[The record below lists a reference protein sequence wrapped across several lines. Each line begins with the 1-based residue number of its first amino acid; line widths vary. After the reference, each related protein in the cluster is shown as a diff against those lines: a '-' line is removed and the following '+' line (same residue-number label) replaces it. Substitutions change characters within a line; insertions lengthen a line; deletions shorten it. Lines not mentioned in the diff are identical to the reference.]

1 LPDNSDTTKSDAIV
15 DSSSVD
21 EKSDGEVLNRV
32 QDDGGG
38 GSAASSE
45 GGSGAFPSEGG
56 STSSSG
62 GSKSSSLGLMY
73 GLSAGHG
80 IKHFGQG
87 ALLVMIPSIRATL
100 GLSDVAIG
108 GISSAQ
114 SISSGIANI
123 PAGILTDMF
132 RKKIAWILLASMLMV
147 GTGYVVIGVS
157 PVYWILLIGV
167 AIVGFGTSMWH
178 APAFGTLAARYPERR
193 GFAMAAHLT
202 GAQVGNTTSP
212 LIIGFLLAGSIGSWV
227 VFSGIDWRWLSVIV
241 AVPMFMTGF
250 VVIAKFKTAGA
261 ESSGSVTLNE
271 YFGSAKRLITNPG
284 ILGMSLL
291 GAMRGAVH
299 NSFQVFLV
307 LYMREEL
314 DYSDTFVGVHVALI
328 TMAGII
334 STPIM
339 GNLSDRIGR
348 RPVISFAMT
357 AMTILIFLFL
367 QFDSGL
373 AMTLLIAVLG
383 LFFFSV
389 MPIINAAAMD
399 MIDKGSEGSGTA
411 LMFAGGSVIGSLTP
425 IAAGFINQSSGF
437 HGVIIFSGA
446 IAATGALLSLVL
458 PMKRLG
464 QS

>member
-1 LPDNSDTTKSDAIV
+1 
-15 DSSSVD
+15 
-21 EKSDGEVLNRV
+21 
-32 QDDGGG
+32 
-38 GSAASSE
+38 
-45 GGSGAFPSEGG
+45 
-56 STSSSG
+56 
-62 GSKSSSLGLMY
+62 MY

-87 ALLVMIPSIRATL
+87 ALLIMIPSIRATL
-100 GLSDVAIG
+100 GLSDIAIG

-132 RKKIAWILLASMLMV
+132 RKKVAWILFASMIMV
-147 GTGYVVIGVS
+147 GSGYLLISIS
-157 PVYWILLIGV
+157 PVYWVLLVGV
-167 AIVGFGTSMWH
+167 VIVGFGTSMWH
-178 APAFGTLAARYPERR
+178 APAFGTLAARYPRRR

-212 LIIGFLLAGSIGSWV
+212 LIVGFLLAGTIGSWV
-227 VFSGIDWRWLSVIV
+227 VFGGIEWRWLAAFIS
-241 AVPMFMTGF
+241 VPMILTAL
-250 VVIAKFKTAGA
+250 VVVSRFKTAGA
-261 ESSGSVTLNE
+261 ESTGSITLGA
-271 YFGSAKRLITNPG
+271 YFASAKRLLSNRG
-284 ILGMSLL
+284 VLGMALL

-307 LYMREEL
+307 IYMREEL
-314 DYSDTFVGVHVALI
+314 GYSNTYVGLHIALI

-339 GNLSDRIGR
+339 GNLSDRVGR

-357 AMTILIFLFL
+357 AMTVLLFLFL
-367 QFDSGL
+367 QFDSGIP
-373 AMTLLIAVLG
+373 MMILIAVLG

-411 LMFAGGSVIGSLTP
+411 LMFAGGSIVGSLTP
-425 IAAGFINQSSGF
+425 IIAGIINQSNGF
-437 HGVIIFSGA
+437 QGVVIFAGA
-446 IAATGALLSLVL
+446 MATIGAVLSLIL
-458 PMKRLG
+458 PMAKRE
-464 QS
+464 SASP

>member
-1 LPDNSDTTKSDAIV
+1 LPETSDTTSPTPND
-15 DSSSVD
+15 DSTD
-21 EKSDGEVLNRV
+21 ETLNQA
-32 QDDGGG
+32 QDDAGGVSDDVG
-38 GSAASSE
+38 QVPEDVESSDKP
-45 GGSGAFPSEGG
+45 ANN
-56 STSSSG
+56 T
-62 GSKSSSLGLMY
+62 SLGLMY

-108 GISSAQ
+108 GISSTQ
-114 SISSGIANI
+114 SIASGIANI

-132 RKKIAWILLASMLMV
+132 RKKIAWILLVSMLMV
-147 GTGYVVIGVS
+147 GTGYVLIGVS
-157 PVYWILLIGV
+157 PVYWVLLAGV

-202 GAQVGNTTSP
+202 GAQIGNTTSP

-227 VFSGIDWRWLSVIV
+227 VFSGIDWRWLAVIV
-241 AVPMFMTGF
+241 AIPMFMTGL

-261 ESSGSVTLNE
+261 ESSGSVSFSE
-271 YFGSAKRLITNPG
+271 YFGSAKRLFTNPG
-284 ILGMSLL
+284 VLGMALL
-291 GAMRGAVH
+291 GALRGAIH

-314 DYSDTFVGVHVALI
+314 EYSDTYVGVHIALI

-348 RPVISFAMT
+348 RPVISIAMSS
-357 AMTILIFLFL
+357 MTVLIFLFL

-373 AMTLLIAVLG
+373 PMTALIAVLG

-411 LMFAGGSVIGSLTP
+411 LMFSGGAVIGSFTP
-425 IAAGFINQSSGF
+425 IAAGFINQSTGF
-437 HGVIIFSGA
+437 DGVIIFSGA
-446 IAATGALLSLVL
+446 IAAVGALLSLVL
-458 PMKRLG
+458 PMKR
-464 QS
+464 SS

>member
-1 LPDNSDTTKSDAIV
+1 
-15 DSSSVD
+15 
-21 EKSDGEVLNRV
+21 
-32 QDDGGG
+32 
-38 GSAASSE
+38 
-45 GGSGAFPSEGG
+45 
-56 STSSSG
+56 
-62 GSKSSSLGLMY
+62 MY

-87 ALLVMIPSIRATL
+87 ALLIMIPSIRATL

-132 RKKIAWILLASMLMV
+132 RKKVAWILFASMIMV
-147 GTGYVVIGVS
+147 GSGYLLISIS
-157 PVYWILLIGV
+157 PVYWVLLVGV
-167 AIVGFGTSMWH
+167 VIVGFGTSMWH
-178 APAFGTLAARYPERR
+178 APAFGTLAARYPRRR

-202 GAQVGNTTSP
+202 GAQIGNTTSP
-212 LIIGFLLAGSIGSWV
+212 LIVGFLLAGTIGSWV
-227 VFSGIDWRWLSVIV
+227 AFGGIEWRWLAAFIS
-241 AVPMFMTGF
+241 VPMILTAL
-250 VVIAKFKTAGA
+250 VVVSRFKTAGA
-261 ESSGSVTLNE
+261 ESTGSITLGA
-271 YFGSAKRLITNPG
+271 YFASAKRLLSNRG
-284 ILGMSLL
+284 VLGMALL

-307 LYMREEL
+307 IYMREEL
-314 DYSDTFVGVHVALI
+314 GYSNTYVGLHIALI

-339 GNLSDRIGR
+339 GNLSDRVGR

-357 AMTILIFLFL
+357 AMTVLLFLFL
-367 QFDSGL
+367 QFDSGIS
-373 AMTLLIAVLG
+373 MMILIAVLG

-411 LMFAGGSVIGSLTP
+411 LMFAGGSIVGSLTP
-425 IAAGFINQSSGF
+425 IVAGIINQSNGF
-437 HGVIIFSGA
+437 QGVVIFAGA
-446 IAATGALLSLVL
+446 MATIGAVLSLIL
-458 PMKRLG
+458 PMAKRE
-464 QS
+464 SASP

>member
-1 LPDNSDTTKSDAIV
+1 
-15 DSSSVD
+15 
-21 EKSDGEVLNRV
+21 
-32 QDDGGG
+32 
-38 GSAASSE
+38 
-45 GGSGAFPSEGG
+45 
-56 STSSSG
+56 
-62 GSKSSSLGLMY
+62 MY

-87 ALLVMIPSIRATL
+87 ALLIMIPSIRATL

-132 RKKIAWILLASMLMV
+132 RKKVAWILFASMIMV
-147 GTGYVVIGVS
+147 GSGYLLISIS
-157 PVYWILLIGV
+157 PVYWVLLVGV
-167 AIVGFGTSMWH
+167 VIVGFGTSMWH
-178 APAFGTLAARYPERR
+178 APAFGTLAARYPRRR

-212 LIIGFLLAGSIGSWV
+212 LIVGFLLAGTIGSWV
-227 VFSGIDWRWLSVIV
+227 VFGGIEWRWLAAFIS
-241 AVPMFMTGF
+241 VPMILTAL
-250 VVIAKFKTAGA
+250 VVVSRFKTAGA
-261 ESSGSVTLNE
+261 ESTGSITLGA
-271 YFGSAKRLITNPG
+271 YFASAKRLLSNRG
-284 ILGMSLL
+284 VLGMALL

-307 LYMREEL
+307 IYMREEL
-314 DYSDTFVGVHVALI
+314 GYSNTYVGLHIALI

-339 GNLSDRIGR
+339 GNLSDRVGR

-357 AMTILIFLFL
+357 AMTVLLFLFL
-367 QFDSGL
+367 QFDSGIS
-373 AMTLLIAVLG
+373 MMILIAVLG

-411 LMFAGGSVIGSLTP
+411 LMFAGGSIVGSLTP
-425 IAAGFINQSSGF
+425 IVAGIINQSNGF
-437 HGVIIFSGA
+437 QGVVIFAGA
-446 IAATGALLSLVL
+446 MATIGAVLSLIL
-458 PMKRLG
+458 PMAKRE
-464 QS
+464 SASP

>member
-1 LPDNSDTTKSDAIV
+1 M
-15 DSSSVD
+15 
-21 EKSDGEVLNRV
+21 
-32 QDDGGG
+32 
-38 GSAASSE
+38 
-45 GGSGAFPSEGG
+45 F
-56 STSSSG
+56 
-62 GSKSSSLGLMY
+62 

-87 ALLVMIPSIRATL
+87 ALLIMIPSIRATL

-132 RKKIAWILLASMLMV
+132 RKKVAWILFASMIMV
-147 GTGYVVIGVS
+147 GSGYLLISIS
-157 PVYWILLIGV
+157 PVYWVLLVGV
-167 AIVGFGTSMWH
+167 VIVGFGTSMWH
-178 APAFGTLAARYPERR
+178 APAFGTLAARYPRRR

-212 LIIGFLLAGSIGSWV
+212 LIVGFLLAGTIGSWV
-227 VFSGIDWRWLSVIV
+227 VFGGIEWRWLAAFIS
-241 AVPMFMTGF
+241 VPMILTAL
-250 VVIAKFKTAGA
+250 VVVSRFKTAGA
-261 ESSGSVTLNE
+261 ESTGSITLGA
-271 YFGSAKRLITNPG
+271 YFASAKRLLSNRG
-284 ILGMSLL
+284 VLGMALL

-307 LYMREEL
+307 IYMREEL
-314 DYSDTFVGVHVALI
+314 GYSNTYVGLHIALI

-339 GNLSDRIGR
+339 GNLSDRVGR

-357 AMTILIFLFL
+357 AMTVLLFLFL
-367 QFDSGL
+367 QFDSGIP
-373 AMTLLIAVLG
+373 MMILIAVLG

-411 LMFAGGSVIGSLTP
+411 LMFAGGSIVGSLTP
-425 IAAGFINQSSGF
+425 IIAGIINQSNGF
-437 HGVIIFSGA
+437 QGVVIFAGA
-446 IAATGALLSLVL
+446 MATIGAVLSLIL
-458 PMKRLG
+458 PMAKRE
-464 QS
+464 SASP

>member
-1 LPDNSDTTKSDAIV
+1 LPNTDITSTTPKDDSDD
-15 DSSSVD
+15 
-21 EKSDGEVLNRV
+21 EVLNQV
-32 QDDGGG
+32 QDDEEPDHG
-38 GSAASSE
+38 
-45 GGSGAFPSEGG
+45 
-56 STSSSG
+56 SSG
-62 GSKSSSLGLMY
+62 KPDSVAKNTSLGLMY

-108 GISSAQ
+108 GISSTQ
-114 SISSGIANI
+114 SIASGIANI

-147 GTGYVVIGVS
+147 GTGYIIIGVA
-157 PVYWILLIGV
+157 PVYWVLLIGV

-227 VFSGIDWRWLSVIV
+227 VFSGVDWRWLAVII
-241 AVPMFMTGF
+241 AIPMFMTGLA
-250 VVIAKFKTAGA
+250 VIAKFKTAGA
-261 ESSGSVTLNE
+261 ESTGSVSLRE
-271 YFGSAKRLITNPG
+271 YFGSAKKLFTNPG
-284 ILGMSLL
+284 VLGMALL
-291 GAMRGAVH
+291 GALRGAIH

-314 DYSDTFVGVHVALI
+314 GYSDTFVGVHVALI

-348 RPVISFAMT
+348 RPVISFAMSS
-357 AMTILIFLFL
+357 MTILIFLFL

-373 AMTLLIAVLG
+373 PMTALIAVLG

-411 LMFAGGSVIGSLTP
+411 LMFSGGAIIGSFTP
-425 IAAGFINQSSGF
+425 IAAGFINQSQGF

-446 IAATGALLSLVL
+446 IAGLGALLSLIL
-458 PMKRLG
+458 PMTRK
-464 QS
+464 S

>member
-1 LPDNSDTTKSDAIV
+1 LPDSTDTNTSP
-15 DSSSVD
+15 DSANTPGSRPESTD
-21 EKSDGEVLNRV
+21 EV
-32 QDDGGG
+32 G
-38 GSAASSE
+38 GSEELKAEST
-45 GGSGAFPSEGG
+45 PSFA
-56 STSSSG
+56 
-62 GSKSSSLGLMY
+62 LLY

-87 ALLVMIPSIRATL
+87 ALLIMIPSIRATL
-100 GLSDVAIG
+100 GLSDIAIG

-132 RKKIAWILLASMLMV
+132 RKKVAWILFASMIMV
-147 GTGYVVIGVS
+147 GLGYLLISVS
-157 PVYWILLIGV
+157 PVYWVLLMGV
-167 AIVGFGTSMWH
+167 VIVGFGTSMWH
-178 APAFGTLAARYPERR
+178 APAFGTLAARYPKRR

-202 GAQVGNTTSP
+202 GAQIGNTTSP
-212 LIIGFLLAGSIGSWV
+212 LIIGFLLAGTIGSWV
-227 VFSGIDWRWLSVIV
+227 VFGGIEWRWLAAFIS
-241 AVPMFMTGF
+241 VPMILTAL
-250 VVIAKFKTAGA
+250 VVVSRFKSAGA
-261 ESSGSVTLNE
+261 ESTGSVTLGA
-271 YFGSAKRLITNPG
+271 YFASARRLLGNRG
-284 ILGMSLL
+284 VLGMTLL

-307 LYMREEL
+307 IYMREEL
-314 DYSDTFVGVHVALI
+314 GYSNTFVGVHIALI

-348 RPVISFAMT
+348 RPVISFAMIS
-357 AMTILIFLFL
+357 MTVLLFLFL
-367 QFDSGL
+367 QFDSGIS
-373 AMTLLIAVLG
+373 MMILIAVLG

-411 LMFAGGSVIGSLTP
+411 LMFTGGSVVGSLTP

-437 HGVIIFSGA
+437 QGVVIFAGTLATIGA
-446 IAATGALLSLVL
+446 VLSLFL
-458 PMKRLG
+458 PMTRR
-464 QS
+464 SAPST

>member
-1 LPDNSDTTKSDAIV
+1 M
-15 DSSSVD
+15 
-21 EKSDGEVLNRV
+21 
-32 QDDGGG
+32 
-38 GSAASSE
+38 
-45 GGSGAFPSEGG
+45 F
-56 STSSSG
+56 
-62 GSKSSSLGLMY
+62 

-87 ALLVMIPSIRATL
+87 ALLIMIPSIRATL

-132 RKKIAWILLASMLMV
+132 RKKVAWILFASMIMV
-147 GTGYVVIGVS
+147 GSGYLLISIS
-157 PVYWILLIGV
+157 PVYWVLLVGV
-167 AIVGFGTSMWH
+167 VIVGFGTSMWH
-178 APAFGTLAARYPERR
+178 APAFGTLAARYPRRR

-212 LIIGFLLAGSIGSWV
+212 LIVGFLLAGTIGSWV
-227 VFSGIDWRWLSVIV
+227 AFGGIEWRWLAAFIS
-241 AVPMFMTGF
+241 VPMILTAL
-250 VVIAKFKTAGA
+250 VVVSRFKTAGA
-261 ESSGSVTLNE
+261 ESTGSVTLGA
-271 YFGSAKRLITNPG
+271 YFASAKRLLSNRG
-284 ILGMSLL
+284 VLGMALL

-307 LYMREEL
+307 IYMREEL
-314 DYSDTFVGVHVALI
+314 GYSNTYVGVHIALI

-334 STPIM
+334 STPVM
-339 GNLSDRIGR
+339 GNLSDRVGR

-357 AMTILIFLFL
+357 AMTVLLFLFL
-367 QFDSGL
+367 QFDSGIP
-373 AMTLLIAVLG
+373 MMILIAVLG

-411 LMFAGGSVIGSLTP
+411 LMFAGGSIVGSLTP
-425 IAAGFINQSSGF
+425 IVAGIINQSNGF
-437 HGVIIFSGA
+437 QGVVIFAGA
-446 IAATGALLSLVL
+446 MATIGAVLSLIL
-458 PMKRLG
+458 PMAKRE
-464 QS
+464 SASP

>member
-1 LPDNSDTTKSDAIV
+1 
-15 DSSSVD
+15 
-21 EKSDGEVLNRV
+21 
-32 QDDGGG
+32 
-38 GSAASSE
+38 
-45 GGSGAFPSEGG
+45 
-56 STSSSG
+56 
-62 GSKSSSLGLMY
+62 MY

-87 ALLVMIPSIRATL
+87 ALLIMIPSIRATL
-100 GLSDVAIG
+100 GLSDIAIG

-132 RKKIAWILLASMLMV
+132 RKKIAWILFASMIMV
-147 GTGYVVIGVS
+147 GLGYLLISVS
-157 PVYWILLIGV
+157 PVYWVLLMGV
-167 AIVGFGTSMWH
+167 VIVGFGTSMWH
-178 APAFGTLAARYPERR
+178 APAFGTLAARYPKRR

-202 GAQVGNTTSP
+202 GAQIGNTTSP
-212 LIIGFLLAGSIGSWV
+212 LIIGFLLAGTIGSWV
-227 VFSGIDWRWLSVIV
+227 VFGGIEWRWLAAFIS
-241 AVPMFMTGF
+241 VPMILTAL
-250 VVIAKFKTAGA
+250 VVVSRFKSAGA
-261 ESSGSVTLNE
+261 ESTGSVTLGA
-271 YFGSAKRLITNPG
+271 YFASARRLLGNRG
-284 ILGMSLL
+284 VLGMTLL

-307 LYMREEL
+307 IYMREEL
-314 DYSDTFVGVHVALI
+314 GYSNTFVGVHIALI

-348 RPVISFAMT
+348 RPVISFAMIS
-357 AMTILIFLFL
+357 MTVLLFLFL
-367 QFDSGL
+367 QFDSGIS
-373 AMTLLIAVLG
+373 MMILIAVLG

-411 LMFAGGSVIGSLTP
+411 LMFTGGSVVGSLTP

-437 HGVIIFSGA
+437 QGVVIFAGTLATIGA
-446 IAATGALLSLVL
+446 VLSLFL
-458 PMKRLG
+458 PMTRR
-464 QS
+464 SAPST

>member
-1 LPDNSDTTKSDAIV
+1 
-15 DSSSVD
+15 
-21 EKSDGEVLNRV
+21 
-32 QDDGGG
+32 
-38 GSAASSE
+38 
-45 GGSGAFPSEGG
+45 
-56 STSSSG
+56 
-62 GSKSSSLGLMY
+62 MY

-87 ALLVMIPSIRATL
+87 ALLIMIPSIRATL

-132 RKKIAWILLASMLMV
+132 RKKVAWILFASMIMV
-147 GTGYVVIGVS
+147 GSGYLLISIS
-157 PVYWILLIGV
+157 PVYWVLLVGV
-167 AIVGFGTSMWH
+167 VIVGFGTSMWH
-178 APAFGTLAARYPERR
+178 APAFGTLAARYPRRR

-212 LIIGFLLAGSIGSWV
+212 LIVGFLLAGTIGSWV
-227 VFSGIDWRWLSVIV
+227 VFGGIEWRWLAAFIS
-241 AVPMFMTGF
+241 VPMILTAL
-250 VVIAKFKTAGA
+250 VVVSRFKTAGA
-261 ESSGSVTLNE
+261 ESTGSVTLGA
-271 YFGSAKRLITNPG
+271 YFASAKRLLSNRAV
-284 ILGMSLL
+284 LGMALL

-307 LYMREEL
+307 IYMREEL
-314 DYSDTFVGVHVALI
+314 GYSNTYVGLHIALI

-339 GNLSDRIGR
+339 GNLSDRVGR

-357 AMTILIFLFL
+357 AMTVLLFLFL
-367 QFDSGL
+367 QFDSGIS
-373 AMTLLIAVLG
+373 MMILIAVLG

-411 LMFAGGSVIGSLTP
+411 LMFAGGSIVGSLTP
-425 IAAGFINQSSGF
+425 IVAGIINQSNGF
-437 HGVIIFSGA
+437 QGVVIFAGA
-446 IAATGALLSLVL
+446 MATIGAVLSLIL
-458 PMKRLG
+458 PMAKRE
-464 QS
+464 SASP

>member
-1 LPDNSDTTKSDAIV
+1 
-15 DSSSVD
+15 
-21 EKSDGEVLNRV
+21 
-32 QDDGGG
+32 
-38 GSAASSE
+38 
-45 GGSGAFPSEGG
+45 
-56 STSSSG
+56 
-62 GSKSSSLGLMY
+62 MY

-87 ALLVMIPSIRATL
+87 ALLIMIPSIRATL

-132 RKKIAWILLASMLMV
+132 RKKVAWILFASMIMV
-147 GTGYVVIGVS
+147 GSGYLLISIS
-157 PVYWILLIGV
+157 PVYWVLLVGV
-167 AIVGFGTSMWH
+167 VIVGFGTSMWH
-178 APAFGTLAARYPERR
+178 APAFGTLAARYPRRR

-212 LIIGFLLAGSIGSWV
+212 LIVGFLLAGTIGSWV
-227 VFSGIDWRWLSVIV
+227 AFGGIEWRWLAAFIS
-241 AVPMFMTGF
+241 VPMILTAL
-250 VVIAKFKTAGA
+250 VVVSRFKTAGA
-261 ESSGSVTLNE
+261 ESTGSVTLGA
-271 YFGSAKRLITNPG
+271 YFASAKRLLSNRG
-284 ILGMSLL
+284 VLGMALL

-307 LYMREEL
+307 IYMREEL
-314 DYSDTFVGVHVALI
+314 GYSNTYVGVHIALI

-339 GNLSDRIGR
+339 GNLSDRVGR

-357 AMTILIFLFL
+357 AMTVLLFLFL
-367 QFDSGL
+367 QFDSGIP
-373 AMTLLIAVLG
+373 MMILIAVLG

-411 LMFAGGSVIGSLTP
+411 LMFAGGSIVGSLTP
-425 IAAGFINQSSGF
+425 IVAGIINQSNGF
-437 HGVIIFSGA
+437 QGVVIFAGA
-446 IAATGALLSLVL
+446 MATIGAVLSLIL
-458 PMKRLG
+458 PMAKRE
-464 QS
+464 SASP

>member
-1 LPDNSDTTKSDAIV
+1 
-15 DSSSVD
+15 
-21 EKSDGEVLNRV
+21 
-32 QDDGGG
+32 
-38 GSAASSE
+38 
-45 GGSGAFPSEGG
+45 
-56 STSSSG
+56 
-62 GSKSSSLGLMY
+62 MY

-87 ALLVMIPSIRATL
+87 ALLIMIPSIRATL
-100 GLSDVAIG
+100 GLSDIAIG

-132 RKKIAWILLASMLMV
+132 RKKVAWILFASMIMV
-147 GTGYVVIGVS
+147 GLGYLLISVS
-157 PVYWILLIGV
+157 PVYWVLLMGV
-167 AIVGFGTSMWH
+167 VIVGFGTSMWH
-178 APAFGTLAARYPERR
+178 APAFGTLAARYPKRR

-202 GAQVGNTTSP
+202 GAQIGNTTSP
-212 LIIGFLLAGSIGSWV
+212 LIIGFLLAGTIGSWV
-227 VFSGIDWRWLSVIV
+227 VFGGIEWRWLAAFIS
-241 AVPMFMTGF
+241 VPMILTAL
-250 VVIAKFKTAGA
+250 VVVSRFKSAGA
-261 ESSGSVTLNE
+261 ESTGSVTLGA
-271 YFGSAKRLITNPG
+271 YFASARRLLGNRG
-284 ILGMSLL
+284 VLGMTLL

-307 LYMREEL
+307 IYMREEL
-314 DYSDTFVGVHVALI
+314 GYSNTFVGVHIALI

-348 RPVISFAMT
+348 RPVISFAMIS
-357 AMTILIFLFL
+357 MTVLLFLFL
-367 QFDSGL
+367 QFDSGIS
-373 AMTLLIAVLG
+373 MMILIAVLG

-411 LMFAGGSVIGSLTP
+411 LMFTGGSVVGSLTP

-437 HGVIIFSGA
+437 QGVVIFVGTLATIGA
-446 IAATGALLSLVL
+446 VLSLFL
-458 PMKRLG
+458 PMTRR
-464 QS
+464 SAPST

>member
-1 LPDNSDTTKSDAIV
+1 MTNIKPSNESLSTTSGDAGT
-15 DSSSVD
+15 
-21 EKSDGEVLNRV
+21 ELEN
-32 QDDGGG
+32 
-38 GSAASSE
+38 SSE
-45 GGSGAFPSEGG
+45 THAG
-56 STSSSG
+56 
-62 GSKSSSLGLMY
+62 LGLMY

-100 GLSDVAIG
+100 GLGDVAIG
-108 GISSAQ
+108 GMSSAQ

-147 GTGYVVIGVS
+147 GVGYIIIGSS
-157 PVYWILLIGV
+157 PVYWALLIGV
-167 AIVGFGTSMWH
+167 TIVGFGTSLWH

-202 GAQVGNTTSP
+202 GAQIGNTTSP

-227 VFSGIDWRWLSVIV
+227 VFSGIDWRWLCAIISIPTFLTGLAVI
-241 AVPMFMTGF
+241 TR
-250 VVIAKFKTAGA
+250 FKTAGA
-261 ESSGSVTLNE
+261 ESKGDISLGE
-271 YFGSAKRLITNPG
+271 YFSSAKKMFTNTG
-284 ILGMSLL
+284 VLGMALL

-307 LYMREEL
+307 IYMREEL
-314 DYSDTFVGVHVALI
+314 DYSDTLVGVHVALI
-328 TMAGII
+328 TMAGIV

-339 GNLSDRIGR
+339 GNMSDRIGR

-357 AMTILIFLFL
+357 TMTLLIFLFL
-367 QFDSGL
+367 YFDSGL
-373 AMTLLIAVLG
+373 PMTILIAVLG

-411 LMFAGGSVIGSLTP
+411 LMFTGGSIVGSLTP
-425 IAAGFINQSSGF
+425 IAAGFINQETGF
-437 HGVIIFSGA
+437 HGVIIFAGI
-446 IAATGALLSLVL
+446 IAAMGAALSLLL
-458 PMKRLG
+458 PMKVRV
-464 QS
+464 

>member
-1 LPDNSDTTKSDAIV
+1 
-15 DSSSVD
+15 
-21 EKSDGEVLNRV
+21 
-32 QDDGGG
+32 
-38 GSAASSE
+38 
-45 GGSGAFPSEGG
+45 
-56 STSSSG
+56 
-62 GSKSSSLGLMY
+62 MY

-87 ALLVMIPSIRATL
+87 ALLIMIPSIRATL

-132 RKKIAWILLASMLMV
+132 RKQVAWILFASMIMV
-147 GTGYVVIGVS
+147 GAGYVLIGIS
-157 PVYWILLIGV
+157 PVYWVLLVGV
-167 AIVGFGTSMWH
+167 VIVGFGTSMWH
-178 APAFGTLAARYPERR
+178 APAFGTLAARYPKRR

-202 GAQVGNTTSP
+202 GAQVGNTVSP
-212 LIIGFLLAGSIGSWV
+212 LIIGFLLAGTIGSWV
-227 VFSGIDWRWLSVIV
+227 VFDGIGWRWLAALV
-241 AVPMFMTGF
+241 AVPMVLTALA
-250 VVIAKFKTAGA
+250 VISWFKSAGA
-261 ESSGSVTLNE
+261 ESTGSVTLVE
-271 YFGSAKRLITNPG
+271 YFVSARRLVSNRG
-284 ILGMSLL
+284 VLGMALL

-307 LYMREEL
+307 IYMREEL
-314 DYSDTFVGVHVALI
+314 DYSNTFVGVHIALI
-328 TMAGII
+328 TMAGIV

-339 GNLSDRIGR
+339 GNVSDRIGR

-357 AMTILIFLFL
+357 SMTVLLFLFL

-373 AMTLLIAVLG
+373 AMTILIAVLG
-383 LFFFSV
+383 LYFFSV

-425 IAAGFINQSSGF
+425 IAAGFINESNGF
-437 HGVIIFSGA
+437 HGVVIFAGIMATIGA
-446 IAATGALLSLVL
+446 VLSLVL
-458 PMKRLG
+458 PMTRR
-464 QS
+464 

>member
-1 LPDNSDTTKSDAIV
+1 
-15 DSSSVD
+15 
-21 EKSDGEVLNRV
+21 
-32 QDDGGG
+32 
-38 GSAASSE
+38 
-45 GGSGAFPSEGG
+45 
-56 STSSSG
+56 
-62 GSKSSSLGLMY
+62 MY

-87 ALLVMIPSIRATL
+87 ALLIMIPSIRATL

-132 RKKIAWILLASMLMV
+132 RKKVAWILFASMIMV
-147 GTGYVVIGVS
+147 GSGYLLISIS
-157 PVYWILLIGV
+157 PVYWVLLVGV
-167 AIVGFGTSMWH
+167 VIVGFGTSMWH
-178 APAFGTLAARYPERR
+178 APAFGTLAARYPRRR

-212 LIIGFLLAGSIGSWV
+212 LIVGFLLAGTIGSWV
-227 VFSGIDWRWLSVIV
+227 VFGGIEWRWLAAFIS
-241 AVPMFMTGF
+241 VPMILTAL
-250 VVIAKFKTAGA
+250 VVVSRFKTAGA
-261 ESSGSVTLNE
+261 ESTGSVTLGA
-271 YFGSAKRLITNPG
+271 YFASAKRLLSNRG
-284 ILGMSLL
+284 VLGMALL

-307 LYMREEL
+307 IYMREEL
-314 DYSDTFVGVHVALI
+314 GYSNTYVGVHIALI

-339 GNLSDRIGR
+339 GNLSDRVGR

-357 AMTILIFLFL
+357 AMTVLLFLFL
-367 QFDSGL
+367 QFDSGIP
-373 AMTLLIAVLG
+373 MMILIAVLG

-411 LMFAGGSVIGSLTP
+411 LMFAGGSIVGSLTP
-425 IAAGFINQSSGF
+425 IVAGIINQSNGF
-437 HGVIIFSGA
+437 QGVVIFAGA
-446 IAATGALLSLVL
+446 MATIGAVLSLIL
-458 PMKRLG
+458 PMAKRE
-464 QS
+464 SASP

>member
-1 LPDNSDTTKSDAIV
+1 
-15 DSSSVD
+15 
-21 EKSDGEVLNRV
+21 
-32 QDDGGG
+32 
-38 GSAASSE
+38 
-45 GGSGAFPSEGG
+45 
-56 STSSSG
+56 
-62 GSKSSSLGLMY
+62 MY

-100 GLSDVAIG
+100 GLGDVAIG
-108 GISSAQ
+108 GMSSAQ

-147 GTGYVVIGVS
+147 GVGYIIIGSS
-157 PVYWILLIGV
+157 PVYWALLIGV
-167 AIVGFGTSMWH
+167 TIVGFGTSLWH

-202 GAQVGNTTSP
+202 GAQIGNTTSP

-227 VFSGIDWRWLSVIV
+227 VFSGIDWRWLCAIISIPTFLTGLAVI
-241 AVPMFMTGF
+241 TR
-250 VVIAKFKTAGA
+250 FKTAGA
-261 ESSGSVTLNE
+261 ESKGDISLGE
-271 YFGSAKRLITNPG
+271 YFSSAKKMFTNTG
-284 ILGMSLL
+284 VLGMALL

-307 LYMREEL
+307 IYMREEL
-314 DYSDTFVGVHVALI
+314 DYSDTLVGVHVALI
-328 TMAGII
+328 TMAGIV

-339 GNLSDRIGR
+339 GNMSDRIGR

-357 AMTILIFLFL
+357 TMTLLIFLFL
-367 QFDSGL
+367 YFDSGL
-373 AMTLLIAVLG
+373 PMTILIAVLG

-411 LMFAGGSVIGSLTP
+411 LMFTGGSIVGSLTP
-425 IAAGFINQSSGF
+425 IAAGFINQETGF
-437 HGVIIFSGA
+437 HGVIIFAGI
-446 IAATGALLSLVL
+446 IAAMGAALSLLL
-458 PMKRLG
+458 PMKVRV
-464 QS
+464 

>member
-1 LPDNSDTTKSDAIV
+1 LPDSTDTNTSP
-15 DSSSVD
+15 DSANTPGSRPESTD
-21 EKSDGEVLNRV
+21 EV
-32 QDDGGG
+32 G
-38 GSAASSE
+38 GSEELKAEST
-45 GGSGAFPSEGG
+45 PSFV
-56 STSSSG
+56 
-62 GSKSSSLGLMY
+62 LLY

-87 ALLVMIPSIRATL
+87 ALLIMIPSIRATL
-100 GLSDVAIG
+100 GLSDIAIG

-132 RKKIAWILLASMLMV
+132 RKKVAWILFASMIMV
-147 GTGYVVIGVS
+147 GLGYLLISVS
-157 PVYWILLIGV
+157 PVYWVLLMGV
-167 AIVGFGTSMWH
+167 VIVGFGTSMWH
-178 APAFGTLAARYPERR
+178 APAFGTLAARYPKRR

-202 GAQVGNTTSP
+202 GAQIGNTTSP
-212 LIIGFLLAGSIGSWV
+212 LIIGFLLAGTIGSWV
-227 VFSGIDWRWLSVIV
+227 VFGGIEWRWLAAFIS
-241 AVPMFMTGF
+241 VPMILTAL
-250 VVIAKFKTAGA
+250 VVVSRFKSAGA
-261 ESSGSVTLNE
+261 ESTGSVTLGA
-271 YFGSAKRLITNPG
+271 YFASARRLLGNRG
-284 ILGMSLL
+284 VLGMTLL

-307 LYMREEL
+307 IYMREEL
-314 DYSDTFVGVHVALI
+314 GYSNTFVGVHIALI

-348 RPVISFAMT
+348 RPVISFAMIS
-357 AMTILIFLFL
+357 MTVLLFLFL
-367 QFDSGL
+367 QFDSGIS
-373 AMTLLIAVLG
+373 MMILIAVLG

-411 LMFAGGSVIGSLTP
+411 LMFTGGSVVGSLTP

-437 HGVIIFSGA
+437 QGVVIFAGTLATIGA
-446 IAATGALLSLVL
+446 VLSLFL
-458 PMKRLG
+458 PMTRR
-464 QS
+464 SAPST

>member
-1 LPDNSDTTKSDAIV
+1 MPNTTE
-15 DSSSVD
+15 SSSTQPNNSTEEPSTKV
-21 EKSDGEVLNRV
+21 EIPTTSNAESDLKN
-32 QDDGGG
+32 D
-38 GSAASSE
+38 SATQPAEPNVSE
-45 GGSGAFPSEGG
+45 SE
-56 STSSSG
+56 T
-62 GSKSSSLGLMY
+62 KSLGLMY

-100 GLSDVAIG
+100 GLGDVAIG
-108 GISSAQ
+108 GMSSAQ
-114 SISSGIANI
+114 SISSGVANI

-147 GTGYVVIGVS
+147 GTGYIIIGAS
-157 PVYWILLIGV
+157 PVYWTLLVGV
-167 AIVGFGTSMWH
+167 VIVGFGTSMWH

-202 GAQVGNTTSP
+202 GAQIGNTTSP
-212 LIIGFLLAGSIGSWV
+212 LVIGFLLAGSIGSWV
-227 VFSGIDWRWLSVIV
+227 VFSGIDWRWLAVIISI
-241 AVPMFMTGF
+241 PMFLTGF
-250 VVIAKFKTAGA
+250 AVIAKFKTAGA
-261 ESSGSVTLNE
+261 ESSGNVSLRE
-271 YFGSAKRLITNPG
+271 YFGSAKKLLTNPG
-284 ILGMSLL
+284 VLGMALL

-307 LYMREEL
+307 IYMREEL

-339 GNLSDRIGR
+339 GNMSDRIGR

-357 AMTILIFLFL
+357 SMTVLIFLFL
-367 QFDSGL
+367 QFDSGVP
-373 AMTLLIAVLG
+373 MTVLIAILG

-411 LMFAGGSVIGSLTP
+411 LMFSGGAVIGSLTP
-425 IAAGFINQSSGF
+425 IAAGFINQENGF
-437 HGVIIFSGA
+437 HGVIIFAGI
-446 IAATGALLSLVL
+446 IAAVGAAMSLVL
-458 PMKRLG
+458 PMKPKA
-464 QS
+464 

>member
-1 LPDNSDTTKSDAIV
+1 MN
-15 DSSSVD
+15 
-21 EKSDGEVLNRV
+21 
-32 QDDGGG
+32 
-38 GSAASSE
+38 
-45 GGSGAFPSEGG
+45 
-56 STSSSG
+56 
-62 GSKSSSLGLMY
+62 

-87 ALLVMIPSIRATL
+87 ALLIMIPSIRATL

-132 RKKIAWILLASMLMV
+132 RKKVAWILFASMIMV
-147 GTGYVVIGVS
+147 GSGYLLISIS
-157 PVYWILLIGV
+157 PVYWVLLVGV
-167 AIVGFGTSMWH
+167 VIVGFGTSMWH
-178 APAFGTLAARYPERR
+178 APAFGTLAARYPRRR

-212 LIIGFLLAGSIGSWV
+212 LIVGFLLAGTIGSWV
-227 VFSGIDWRWLSVIV
+227 VFGGIEWRWLAAFIS
-241 AVPMFMTGF
+241 VPMILTAL
-250 VVIAKFKTAGA
+250 VVVSRFKTAGA
-261 ESSGSVTLNE
+261 ESTGSITLGA
-271 YFGSAKRLITNPG
+271 YFASAKRLLSNRG
-284 ILGMSLL
+284 VLGMALL

-307 LYMREEL
+307 IYMREEL
-314 DYSDTFVGVHVALI
+314 GYSNTYVGLHIALI

-339 GNLSDRIGR
+339 GNLSDRVGR

-357 AMTILIFLFL
+357 AMTVLLFLFL
-367 QFDSGL
+367 QFDSGIP
-373 AMTLLIAVLG
+373 MMILIAVLG

-411 LMFAGGSVIGSLTP
+411 LMFAGGSILGSLTP
-425 IAAGFINQSSGF
+425 IVAGIINQSNGF
-437 HGVIIFSGA
+437 QGVVIFAGA
-446 IAATGALLSLVL
+446 MATIGAVLSLIL
-458 PMKRLG
+458 PMAKRE
-464 QS
+464 SASP